1 MIKKILMP
9 MVALMALFALTGC
22 SEETSPVSTPDPDK
36 ARPDRTTI
44 VDVALAVNAE
54 TGEFSTLIAALVA
67 ADLVDALSG
76 NGQLTVFAPTDAAFA
91 AIDLNADNIG
101 DLDTA
106 VLSDILLYHVA
117 KGKRMAEDVVSS
129 TQIRMLNGAF
139 TKISLMDG
147 AAYIDEAMIVDT
159 DVPADNG
166 VIHIIDGVLIADE
179 DSTPGGYMHMD

>member
-1 MIKKILMP
+1 MFKKMMLPILAL
-9 MVALMALFALTGC
+9 VAVFALAGC
-22 SEETSPVSTPDPDK
+22 SVSTDNPDK

-44 VDVALAVNAE
+44 VDVALSVNAE

-67 ADLVDALSG
+67 ANLVDALDG

-91 AIDLNADNIG
+91 ALDLNADNIG

-106 VLSDILLYHVA
+106 TLTDILLYHVA
-117 KGKRMAEDVVSS
+117 KGRRMAEDVVSS
-129 TQIRMLNGAF
+129 QQIRMLNGAF

-147 AAYIDEAMIVDT
+147 GAYIDESMIIQT

-166 VIHIIDGVLIADE
+166 VIDIINAVLLPDD
-179 DSTPGGYMHMD
+179 DSTPGGNDMDMQ